1 MPKKALKIVPQNTDL
16 NANRHRCPTMNAF
29 NTSGD
34 IVVVLCGQ
42 WKCSICSRLLARKY
56 ASITAYG
63 VNQQGG
69 KAYFWT
75 LTMGRRIK
83 SPRRA
88 YELIPTMWDALRK
101 SMQRK
106 YKEWQ
111 YIAFVEGQPKRG
123 NMPHFH
129 IITMKPCPRGR
140 LKDYAHS
147 FGFGFQAKEEIVEG
161 WEAAGYVA
169 KYATKQNPETPKGFR
184 RVRKSQKWPVRS
196 KVVHDSL
203 IVRSVRERIEDY
215 LQRVSRLTGIHPNKL
230 ANLWYSKMEEQYETL
245 AKAENER
252 SNVVPTMPRG
262 KIRTHRA

>member
-1 MPKKALKIVPQNTDL
+1 MPKNALKITPQNTDL
-16 NANRHRCPTMNAF
+16 NGNRHRCPTMNAF

-75 LTMGRRIK
+75 LTMGQRIK
-83 SPRRA
+83 TAKKA
-88 YELIPTMWDALRK
+88 YEILPKMWNALRV

-106 YKEWQ
+106 YPDWQ

-129 IITMKPCPRGR
+129 IISMRQSPKKR
-140 LKDYAHS
+140 LKDYAPK
-147 FGFGFQAKEEIVEG
+147 FGFGYQAKEEIVEG

-169 KYATKQNPETPKGFR
+169 KYATKQNPDTPKNFR
-184 RVRKSQKWPVRS
+184 RVRKSQKWPMRP
-196 KVVHDSL
+196 KVQREGL
-203 IVRSVRERIEDY
+203 IVRSTRERIEDY

-245 AKAENER
+245 TKAENER
-252 SNVVPTMPRG
+252 LTNLSPMSQHSTTANG
-262 KIRTHRA
+262 K